1 MKINRISASGFLAVR
16 EISVDVRSPIVL
28 FCGTNEAGKSSLR
41 DGIYQAFMGENPRV
55 QLKKNYKFLVNDSGA
70 HAGYTY
76 VDYNGNQKAAITI
89 PNGTHELTG
98 QLHSALPYVL
108 NPALFASITPD
119 ERGKFLFDLGNLRSD
134 GIEVKQKLLE
144 LLDRGCDAAKIEE
157 IMPFLRSS
165 FENAHK
171 QATEQ
176 TKQARADWKATTGEV
191 YGDKKA
197 EGWKAPVPVVDVAEK
212 EKAEAE
218 LSRIDAELDAANQ
231 KLGALQ
237 AEFNGASARNA
248 EIVRL
253 RADHEKID
261 RIRTK
266 LDKDR
271 QEVAMWS
278 VKVNDTRLFA
288 QGSKPGAVS
297 VACPS
302 CGTELVFDGE
312 KLVERGGDLHGDE
325 DAAVRLPEYEKTLAM
340 LKSAVANGERDLV
353 SATVAGERLA
363 VLEGENK
370 SAPDE
375 QALSTVKAN
384 IEVIKST
391 RKVAKDTLDR
401 IDREIKLASEAE
413 VKTKKAAEH
422 HAAVQAW
429 DKIASALAPD
439 GIPGEMLHAAL
450 DPINS
455 RLAESSKATGWKPV
469 VINPDMSI
477 SYDGRP
483 YGLASVSAK
492 WRANVIIAEAISHVA
507 GIKFMMADEFDLLDL
522 PSRGSCLKW
531 LVGLAHSG
539 EIDSVLLFGT
549 LKEKPAK
556 LSAEI
561 TAYWIHDGV
570 ILDQAVE
577 VAA

>member
-1 MKINRISASGFLAVR
+1 MKINRIASSGFLAVKNI
-16 EISVDVRSPIVL
+16 EVDVHSPIVL

-134 GIEVKQKLLE
+134 GAEVKQK
-144 LLDRGCDAAKIEE
+144 LLDRGCDAAKVEE

-171 QATEQ
+171 QAAEQ

-191 YGDKKA
+191 YVDKKA
-197 EGWKAPVPVVDVAEK
+197 EGWKAPVPAVDAAAK
-212 EKAEAE
+212 EKAETE

-231 KLGALQ
+231 KLGSLQ
-237 AEFNGASARNA
+237 TEFNGASARNA

-253 RADHEKID
+253 RADHEKIE

-278 VKVNDTRLFA
+278 VKVNDTRLLA

-312 KLVERGGDLHGDE
+312 KLIERGGDLHGDE
-325 DAAVRLPEYEKTLAM
+325 DAAVKLPEYERTLSM
-340 LKSAVANGERDLV
+340 LKNAVANGERDLV
-353 SATVAGERLA
+353 SATAAGERLA
-363 VLEGENK
+363 VLEGESK

-375 QALSTVKAN
+375 QALSAAKTN

-422 HAAVQAW
+422 HADVQAW
-429 DKIASALAPD
+429 DKIASALAQD
-439 GIPGEMLHAAL
+439 GIPGEMLRAAL

-483 YGLASVSAK
+483 IGLSSVSAK
-492 WRANVIIAEAISHVA
+492 WRANVMITEAISHVA
-507 GIKFMMADEFDLLDL
+507 GIMFLMADEFDLLDL
-522 PSRGSCLKW
+522 PSRSACLKW
-531 LVGLAHSG
+531 LVGLARG
-539 EIDSVLLFGT
+539 GDIDSVLLFGT

-556 LSAEI
+556 LPADVE
-561 TAYWIHDGV
+561 AHWIQDGA
-570 ILDQAVE
+570 LSEQALE
-577 VAA
+577 AVA